1 MQRYLISRLGQS
13 LLLLLGVITI
23 VFFMIRLTGDPVSLM
38 VPKEA
43 SAEVRE
49 AFREAHGFNEPLGLQ
64 YVSYL
69 SGVLRLDLGHS
80 LKYRQPALTL
90 ILGRMPQTLLLAT
103 LALLLAIV
111 VALPVGIIGG
121 FKPGSLV
128 DTLGRALGLAGQSI
142 PSFVLA
148 LYLIL
153 IFSVGL
159 GWLPTLFDRD
169 NWLSMVMPALALS
182 IGAMGQLVRL
192 TRSSVLE
199 IRNEDYIRTARSK
212 GLPGYLVGWR
222 HVARNA
228 LLAIISVI
236 SILYTYA
243 MAGTILIESIFAF
256 PGLGNLL
263 NGALID
269 RDFMLI
275 QAIAIVFAAFALTI
289 RLLTDMLYA
298 AIDPRIRFG

>member
-1 MQRYLISRLGQS
+1 MYAYIFSRVIQS
-13 LLLLLGVITI
+13 ILLLFGVIVI

-49 AFREAHGFNEPLGLQ
+49 AFREAHGFNRPLVVQFFDYFFGLF
-64 YVSYL
+64 
-69 SGVLRLDLGHS
+69 RLDFGDS
-80 LKYRQPALTL
+80 IKYKEPALNL
-90 ILGRMPQTLLLAT
+90 IIGRFPQTFTLAT
-103 LALLLAIV
+103 VALLLAMVI
-111 VALPVGIIGG
+111 AIPIGIIGG
-121 FKPGSLV
+121 YQPGSLV
-128 DTLGRALGLAGQSI
+128 DTLGRSLGFAGQSI

-169 NWLSMVMPALALS
+169 NWQTMIMPAAALS
-182 IGAMGQLVRL
+182 FGAIGQLVRL

-212 GLPGYLVGWR
+212 GLSGRAIGLN
-222 HVARNA
+222 HIFRNSS
-228 LLAIISVI
+228 LAIISVI

-243 MAGTILIESIFAF
+243 MAGTILVESIFAF

-263 NGALID
+263 NGALVD
-269 RDFMLI
+269 RDFTLI
-275 QAIAIVFAAFALTI
+275 QAIAIVFAIFALTI
-289 RLLTDMLYA
+289 RLLTDLLYGF
-298 AIDPRIRFG
+298 IDPRIRYG